1 MVRVESILYVF
12 EEEND
17 PYIKIGMGK
26 HGRYD
31 TDSVCLTFV
40 NGDNEGEIYLC
51 HEQARK
57 LSSLLTDWFMQ
68 KGKYTDD

>member
-17 PYIKIGMGK
+17 PYIKIGTGK
-26 HGRYD
+26 HGTYD

-40 NGDNEGEIYLC
+40 NGENESEIYLC
-51 HEQARK
+51 HEQSRK

-68 KGKYTDD
+68 KGKYPDD